1 MGRILLIR
9 HAHSEAL
16 GTVLTGRLPD
26 VQLTTEG
33 HEAVQRLAARLA
45 TYPIHRVCSS
55 PLQRTMATAEPIAHS
70 HGLSV
75 EPRAG
80 LLEIDFGAW
89 TGKAIAALEGDD
101 VWRRFNTFRS
111 GVAIPGGEHMLQ
123 VQQRMVNEV
132 YGLALECPERVT
144 AVVGH
149 ADPLRAVICYA
160 CGMPLDCMLRLTL
173 HPASL
178 TVLDIDKDGLRLVC
192 LNTTDGALP
201 A

>member
-9 HAHSEAL
+9 HAQSEAL
-16 GTVLTGRLPD
+16 GAVLTGRLPD
-26 VQLTTEG
+26 VQLTAEG
-33 HEAVQRLAARLA
+33 HADVQRLVARLT

-55 PLQRTMATAEPIAHS
+55 PLQRTMATAEPIARS

-75 EPRAG
+75 EPRVG

-89 TGKAIAALEGDD
+89 TGKAIAALEGED

-111 GVAIPGGEHMLQ
+111 GVAIPGGEHMLE
-123 VQQRMVNEV
+123 VQQRMVREV
-132 YGLALECPERVT
+132 YGLALEHPDWVT

-160 CGMPLDCMLRLTL
+160 CGMPLDCMLRLTI

-178 TVLDIDKDGLRLVC
+178 TVLDIYEDGLRLVC

-201 A
+201 E

>member
-16 GTVLTGRLPD
+16 GVVLAGRLPD
-26 VQLTTEG
+26 VQLTAEG
-33 HEAVQRLAARLA
+33 QEEVRRLVARLA

-55 PLQRTMATAEPIAHS
+55 PLTRTMATAEPIAHS

-80 LLEIDFGAW
+80 LLEIDFGTW
-89 TGKAIAALEGDD
+89 TGKAIAALEDDD
-101 VWRRFNTFRS
+101 VWRRFNAFRS

-123 VQQRMVNEV
+123 VQQRMVREV
-132 YGLALECPERVT
+132 YGLALECPEQVT

-149 ADPLRAVICYA
+149 ADPIRAVICYA
-160 CGMPLDCMLRLTL
+160 CGMPLDFMLRLTID
-173 HPASL
+173 PASL
-178 TVLDIDKDGLRLVC
+178 TTLDIYKDGLRLVC
-192 LNTTDGALP
+192 LNAIDGPLP
-201 A
+201 E